1 MIALGVECDIA
12 MLDVEDDGF
21 WNGVPPL
28 ELGPLPRLQDS
39 VAVVGYP
46 VGGDTISVTAGVV
59 SRIEVTDYSHG
70 STDLLAI
77 QIDAAI
83 NGGNSG
89 GPVFNRSGQCVGI
102 AFQVSVS
109 LSCILHFLEHL
120 YDRCLPLQAL
130 VGEDVENVGYVIPT
144 PVVHHFL
151 NDFIN
156 TGRFSGFPALGMQWQ
171 RMESE
176 ALRRS
181 YKMKPEQRG
190 EVVSSLTNILF
201 PPMTIYVIINLWH

>member
-1 MIALGVECDIA
+1 MISYSLWLLLTMADIHDSNSHHITGVECDIA
-12 MLDVEDDGF
+12 MLDVEDEGF

-70 STDLLAI
+70 SSDLLAI

-102 AFQVSVS
+102 AFQVS
-109 LSCILHFLEHL
+109 IKRRFLPH
-120 YDRCLPLQAL
+120 
-130 VGEDVENVGYVIPT
+130 T
-144 PVVHHFL
+144 
-151 NDFIN
+151 
-156 TGRFSGFPALGMQWQ
+156 
-171 RMESE
+171 
-176 ALRRS
+176 
-181 YKMKPEQRG
+181 
-190 EVVSSLTNILF
+190 LF
-201 PPMTIYVIINLWH
+201 TISR